1 MGVHRHGD
9 ALLPDP
15 RRRERSAPATGPL
28 PTDRSV
34 VPAKVR
40 VPATDAL
47 PRERLEGRLAEL
59 WSHRLGLVVAPA
71 GSGKTT
77 LLARF
82 AASAGVP
89 VAWYRAESW
98 DRDEVSLVR
107 HLHAA
112 LGRAMPGLTNGW
124 QRVEDAAEALEA
136 WDGGR
141 ALLVVD
147 DLHALEGTPAEAAL
161 ARFVEYAPPWLA
173 ILAGSR
179 IVPEVN
185 VSRLRVSGELLEI
198 DADDLRFRSWEVE
211 RLFRDFYGETIPP
224 GDIATLARR
233 TEGWAAGLQL
243 FHLATRGKTAEE
255 RRRILGVAAASG
267 RLVREYLARNVL
279 AELPAS
285 LREFLLET
293 FVLGRLTGDLCDRLR
308 GATGSAVLLE
318 ELARRQIF
326 TVTVDPDDGSYRYH
340 EVLRAHL
347 DRMLVDLAG
356 EAGARARHARAAELL
371 EADGALAEA
380 LAAYC
385 RSEDWPAVERMLGR
399 QGERLVGESSAWLD
413 LLPPALARHDPWL
426 TLATARQARAEGRW
440 SAALDAYLRS
450 ENGFG
455 AAATS
460 AVVRRERLGLT
471 AWIDPTAHVPA
482 DWAGVLRA
490 GLTREPMLAAR
501 EASRLDDGPVAFVR
515 GTLALAAGEVAQAQ
529 RDLESATADATIGPA
544 LAAAATI
551 LSGVAALLAG
561 DSAGAGQIE
570 MGVEAADRA
579 GQSWLADR
587 GRAAARLLGGRT
599 TFGAGNGSATR
610 SDAAGATAD
619 DRWGAAIDLLLEAWA
634 QVDGPAG
641 RLESAEEAATS
652 FRLLGSAV
660 LESWARSLGA
670 LALADV
676 DADEA
681 REVALSA
688 ETAARSAG
696 APGARLLAFVALGRV
711 DPTRS
716 GELELL
722 AEAARRETGL
732 ELPPRPRGARDGRL
746 DRDIRPE
753 DGAADR
759 FEIRTFGRFGISA
772 GSTSL
777 QLGQV
782 RPRAR
787 ALLRL
792 LALHSGTPVHREVI
806 CDALWPDVDGPTGAR
821 SLHVAISSLRGQLV
835 EQLGAATGQLIVR
848 DGDAYRLAV
857 PDEAVDLRRFER
869 AIADGRA
876 ARSRG
881 ERASDSYRVALA
893 LHAGE
898 LLSEDGPAEW
908 AVERRE
914 RCRAQAVEAAQAI
927 AQEALIDGE
936 LDVAVD
942 ACRAGLE
949 LDRYHDPLWRS
960 LIQARDRA
968 GDPGAA
974 SRDRRDYAAVLADL
988 GVGEVAAIGQS

>member
-1 MGVHRHGD
+1 V
-9 ALLPDP
+9 
-15 RRRERSAPATGPL
+15 
-28 PTDRSV
+28 PT
-34 VPAKVR
+34 
-40 VPATDAL
+40 TDGL

-59 WSHRLGLVVAPA
+59 WAHRLGLVVAPA

-89 VAWYRAESW
+89 VAWYRAETW
-98 DRDEVSLVR
+98 DRDEAALVR

-112 LGRAMPGLTNGW
+112 LGRAMPGLANGW

-141 ALLVVD
+141 TLLVVD
-147 DLHALEGTPAEAAL
+147 DLHALEGTAAEAAL
-161 ARFVEYAPPWLA
+161 GRFVEYAPPWLA

-179 IVPEVN
+179 IVPDIN
-185 VSRLRVSGELLEI
+185 VSRLRVSGDLLEI

-243 FHLATRGKTAEE
+243 FHLATRGKTADE

-308 GATGSAVLLE
+308 GADGSAALLE

-356 EAGARARHARAAELL
+356 ESGARARHARAAELL
-371 EADGALAEA
+371 EADGSLAEA

-385 RSEDWPAVERMLGR
+385 RAEDWQAVERLLGR
-399 QGERLVGESSAWLD
+399 QGERLVGESTAWLD

-426 TLATARQARAEGRW
+426 TLASARQARAEGHW
-440 SAALDAYLRS
+440 SAALEAYVRS

-482 DWAGVLRA
+482 DWTGLLRT
-490 GLTREPMLAAR
+490 GLSREPMLAAR
-501 EASRLDDGPVAFVR
+501 DSSRLDDGPVAFAR
-515 GTLALAAGEVAQAQ
+515 GVLALAAGEVAQAQ
-529 RDLESATADATIGPA
+529 RDLEVATADPSLGPA
-544 LAAAATI
+544 LTAAALILAGVAGL
-551 LSGVAALLAG
+551 LSGRPG
-561 DSAGAGQIE
+561 GAEQIE
-570 MGVEAADRA
+570 AGVEAAERTA
-579 GQSWLADR
+579 QTWLADR
-587 GRAAARLLGGRT
+587 GRVAARLLGSRT
-599 TFGAGNGSATR
+599 TFGLDGGSGGR
-610 SDAAGATAD
+610 DAAVGSE
-619 DRWGAAIDLLLEAWA
+619 DRWGATIDRLLAAWA
-634 QVDGPAG
+634 NVGGPAG
-641 RLESAEEAATS
+641 RLEAADEAATG
-652 FRLLGSAV
+652 FRILGAAV
-660 LESWARSLGA
+660 LEAWARSLGA
-670 LALADV
+670 LALAEV

-681 REVALSA
+681 REVGLSA
-688 ETAARSAG
+688 ESAARIAG
-696 APGARLLAFVALGRV
+696 VPGARLLAFVALGRV
-711 DPTRS
+711 DPARS
-716 GELELL
+716 VEFEVL
-722 AEAARRETGL
+722 ANAASRETGL
-732 ELPPRPRGARDGRL
+732 LLPPRTDQVEPTPDTAGRTS
-746 DRDIRPE
+746 DRPE
-753 DGAADR
+753 AAL
-759 FEIRTFGRFGISA
+759 EVRTFGRFSISA
-772 GSTSL
+772 GGRSL
-777 QLGQV
+777 EFQQV

-806 CDALWPDVDGPTGAR
+806 CEALWPDVDGPIGAR
-821 SLHVAISSLRGQLV
+821 SLHVAISSLRGQLI

-857 PDEAVDLRRFER
+857 PDEAVDLRRFEQ

-881 ERASDSYRVALA
+881 ERAGGSFRIALA
-893 LHAGE
+893 LHVGE
-898 LLSEDGPAEW
+898 LLSEDGPADW

-914 RCRAQAVEAAQAI
+914 RCRAQAVEAAQTI
-927 AQEALIDGE
+927 AQEALLDGE
-936 LDVAVD
+936 FDRAVD

-974 SRDRRDYAAVLADL
+974 SRDRRDYAAALADL
-988 GVGEVAAIGQS
+988 GIAEVATVSPS

>member
-1 MGVHRHGD
+1 VGDTAHGD
-9 ALLPDP
+9 PPLPDP
-15 RRRERSAPATGPL
+15 RRRQRSAPDIGQAPPERL
-28 PTDRSV
+28 V
-34 VPAKVR
+34 VPAKIR

-47 PRERLEGRLAEL
+47 PRERLEGRLADL

-89 VAWYRAESW
+89 VAWYRAETW
-98 DRDEVSLVR
+98 DRDELALVR

-112 LGRAMPGLTNGW
+112 LGRALPGLTNGW
-124 QRVEDAAEALEA
+124 VRVEDAAEALDG

-179 IVPEVN
+179 IVPDVN

-243 FHLATRGKTAEE
+243 FHLATRGKTADE

-279 AELPAS
+279 AELPAT

-308 GATGSAVLLE
+308 ERTGSAALLE

-347 DRMLVDLAG
+347 DRMLVDLRG
-356 EAGARARHARAAELL
+356 EAGARARHARAAQLL

-385 RSEDWPAVERMLGR
+385 RAEDWTAVERMLGR

-413 LLPPALARHDPWL
+413 LLPPAIARHDPWL

-440 SAALDAYLRS
+440 SAALDAYVRS
-450 ENGFG
+450 ESGFG

-460 AVVRRERLGLT
+460 AVVRNERLSLT
-471 AWIDPTAHVPA
+471 AWIDPGAHVPA

-490 GLTREPMLAAR
+490 GLAREPMLAAR
-501 EASRLDDGPVAFVR
+501 EAARLDDGPVAFVR
-515 GTLALAAGEVAQAQ
+515 GVLTLAAGEVAQAR
-529 RDLESATADATIGPA
+529 RDLEAATADPSLGPA
-544 LAAAATI
+544 LTAAATI
-551 LSGVAALLAG
+551 LAGVASLLSG
-561 DSAGAGQIE
+561 RPAGAEQIE
-570 MGVEAADRA
+570 AGVEAADRA
-579 GQSWLADR
+579 GQAWLADR

-599 TFGAGNGSATR
+599 TFGVGQGTVERGAG
-610 SDAAGATAD
+610 AD
-619 DRWGAAIDLLLEAWA
+619 DRWGAAVDLLLEAWA
-634 QVDGPAG
+634 ELDGPAG
-641 RLESAEEAATS
+641 RLESAEEAATN
-652 FRLLGSAV
+652 FRVLGSAV

-688 ETAARSAG
+688 ESAARTAG

-711 DPTRS
+711 DAARS
-716 GELELL
+716 GEFELM
-722 AEAARRETGL
+722 ADAARRETGL
-732 ELPPRPRGARDGRL
+732 QLPPRAEMPADSTPDDRL
-746 DRDIRPE
+746 DNAI
-753 DGAADR
+753 
-759 FEIRTFGRFGISA
+759 EIRTFGRFGMSA
-772 GSTSL
+772 GGRSV
-777 QLGQV
+777 QFQQV

-835 EQLGAATGQLIVR
+835 EQLGPATGQLIAR

-857 PDEAVDLRRFER
+857 ADEAVDLRRFER

-881 ERASDSYRVALA
+881 ERAGGAYRIALG
-893 LHAGE
+893 LHGGE

-914 RCRAQAVEAAQAI
+914 RCRAQAVEAAQTI
-927 AQEALIDGE
+927 AQEALLDGE
-936 LDVAVD
+936 LDQAVD

-988 GVGEVAAIGQS
+988 GVGEAAPVSPS

>member
-1 MGVHRHGD
+1 
-9 ALLPDP
+9 LPDP
-15 RRRERSAPATGPL
+15 RRRQRSAPDISQAPSERL
-28 PTDRSV
+28 V
-34 VPAKVR
+34 VPAKIR

-47 PRERLEGRLAEL
+47 PRERLEGRLADL

-89 VAWYRAESW
+89 VAWYRAETW
-98 DRDEVSLVR
+98 DRDETALVR

-112 LGRAMPGLTNGW
+112 LGRALPGLTNGW
-124 QRVEDAAEALEA
+124 LRVEDAAEALDA

-147 DLHALEGTPAEAAL
+147 DLHALEGTAAEAAL
-161 ARFVEYAPPWLA
+161 ARFIEYAPPWLA

-243 FHLATRGKTAEE
+243 FHLATRGKTADE

-279 AELPAS
+279 AELPAT

-308 GATGSAVLLE
+308 DRAGSAALLE

-356 EAGARARHARAAELL
+356 EAGARARHARAAQLL
-371 EADGALAEA
+371 EADGALGEA

-385 RSEDWPAVERMLGR
+385 RAEDWTAVERMLGR

-413 LLPPALARHDPWL
+413 LLPPAIARHDPWL

-440 SAALDAYLRS
+440 SAALDAYVRS

-460 AVVRRERLGLT
+460 AVVRNERLRLT
-471 AWIDPTAHVPA
+471 AWIDPGAHVPA
-482 DWAGVLRA
+482 DWAGVLRT
-490 GLTREPMLAAR
+490 GLAREPMLAAR
-501 EASRLDDGPVAFVR
+501 EAARLDDGPVAFVR
-515 GTLALAAGEVAQAQ
+515 GVLTLAAGEVAQAQ
-529 RDLESATADATIGPA
+529 RDLEAATADPSLGPA
-544 LAAAATI
+544 LTAAATI
-551 LSGVAALLAG
+551 LAGVASLLSG
-561 DSAGAGQIE
+561 RPAGAEQIE
-570 MGVEAADRA
+570 AGVEAADRA
-579 GQSWLADR
+579 GQAWLADR

-599 TFGAGNGSATR
+599 TFGVGQAAVARGAG
-610 SDAAGATAD
+610 AD
-619 DRWGAAIDLLLEAWA
+619 DRWGGAIDLLLEAWA
-634 QVDGPAG
+634 QLDGPAG
-641 RLESAEEAATS
+641 RLESAEEAATG
-652 FRLLGSAV
+652 FRVLGSAV

-670 LALADV
+670 LALADA

-688 ETAARSAG
+688 ESAARSAG

-711 DPTRS
+711 DPARA
-716 GELELL
+716 GEFELM
-722 AEAARRETGL
+722 ADAARRETGL
-732 ELPPRPRGARDGRL
+732 HLPPRADLPGDSAADDRL
-746 DRDIRPE
+746 D
-753 DGAADR
+753 GGL
-759 FEIRTFGRFGISA
+759 EIRTFGRFAISA
-772 GSTSL
+772 GGRSL
-777 QLGQV
+777 QFQQV

-787 ALLRL
+787 AVLRL

-835 EQLGAATGQLIVR
+835 EQLGSATGQLIVR

-857 PDEAVDLRRFER
+857 ADDAVDLRRFER

-876 ARSRG
+876 ARARG
-881 ERASDSYRVALA
+881 ERAGAAYGVALG
-893 LHAGE
+893 LHSGE

-914 RCRAQAVEAAQAI
+914 RCRAQAVEAAQTI
-927 AQEALIDGE
+927 AQEALLDGE
-936 LDVAVD
+936 LDRAVD

-988 GVGEVAAIGQS
+988 GVGDAAPVSPS

>member
-1 MGVHRHGD
+1 
-9 ALLPDP
+9 LPDP
-15 RRRERSAPATGPL
+15 RRRERSAPATSQAPV
-28 PTDRSV
+28 DRLV
-34 VPAKVR
+34 VPAKIR

-47 PRERLEGRLAEL
+47 PRERLEGRLAAL

-89 VAWYRAESW
+89 VAWYRAETW
-98 DRDEVSLVR
+98 DRDETALIR

-112 LGRAMPGLTNGW
+112 LARAIPGLTNGW

-147 DLHALEGTPAEAAL
+147 DLHALEGTGAEAAL

-179 IVPEVN
+179 IVPDVN

-243 FHLATRGKTAEE
+243 FHLATRGKTADE

-308 GATGSAVLLE
+308 GRSGSAALLE

-356 EAGARARHARAAELL
+356 EAGARARHARAAEML
-371 EADGALAEA
+371 ESDGALGEA

-385 RSEDWPAVERMLGR
+385 RAEDWPAVERMLGR
-399 QGERLVGESSAWLD
+399 QGERLVGESAAWLD

-440 SAALDAYLRS
+440 SAALDAYVRS
-450 ENGFG
+450 ESGFG
-455 AAATS
+455 AAETS
-460 AVVRRERLGLT
+460 AVVRSERLGLT

-482 DWAGVLRA
+482 DWAGVLRS
-490 GLTREPMLAAR
+490 GLSREPLLAAR
-501 EASRLDDGPVAFVR
+501 EAARLDDGPLAFVR
-515 GTLALAAGEVAQAQ
+515 GVLALAAGDVAQAH
-529 RDLESATADATIGPA
+529 RDLEASTGDPSLGPA

-551 LSGVAALLAG
+551 LAGVAALLAG
-561 DSAGAGQIE
+561 ESGGAAQIE
-570 MGVEAADRA
+570 AGVEAADRA
-579 GQSWLADR
+579 GQVWLADR

-599 TFGAGNGSATR
+599 TFGAGQVSVARG
-610 SDAAGATAD
+610 AGAD

-634 QVDGPAG
+634 QVDGPAS
-641 RLESAEEAATS
+641 RLESAEEAATA
-652 FRLLGSAV
+652 FRILGSAV

-688 ETAARSAG
+688 ESAARIAG

-711 DPTRS
+711 DPSRS
-716 GELELL
+716 AEFEGL
-722 AEAARRETGL
+722 AEAARHDTGL
-732 ELPPRPRGARDGRL
+732 RLPPRPDPGIVDGVAR
-746 DRDIRPE
+746 
-753 DGAADR
+753 ADL
-759 FEIRTFGRFGISA
+759 EIRTFGRFAISA
-772 GSTSL
+772 GGRSL
-777 QLGQV
+777 QFQQV
-782 RPRAR
+782 RPRVR

-835 EQLGAATGQLIVR
+835 EQLGSATGQLIVR

-857 PDEAVDLRRFER
+857 PDDAVDLRRFER
-869 AIADGRA
+869 AVADGRA

-881 ERASDSYRVALA
+881 ERSGGAYRIALG
-893 LHAGE
+893 LHSGE

-927 AQEALIDGE
+927 AQEALVDGE
-936 LDVAVD
+936 LDRAVD

-988 GVGEVAAIGQS
+988 GIGEVSSVSPS